1 MRFMT
6 WFLGSVLLTLI
17 GYLIL
22 NNFGSWAMAGT
33 PTMTDL
39 GHGARLIVKQTNG
52 PVDVKLTL
60 VVFDSRQCSIRILA
74 QQKLLKAK
82 PAAEMLGDGIAIC
95 NGGYY
100 GLNADGF
107 FPCGLE
113 IADAVRTGVFESG
126 SGSTGALVVRL
137 SGMSLVEEGKF
148 RDGSD
153 ITQLIE
159 CGPRLVT
166 DRVALPRTR
175 QEARVPRTFIATDGG
190 NRWCIGVTS
199 KVGLTELAAL
209 ITTPGIMDECPV
221 HQALNLDGGPST
233 TMAWR
238 EADGT
243 IQAVPQKP
251 AVRNY
256 VQVVPIKKP
265 R

>member
-6 WFLGSVLLTLI
+6 WILGLFLLVVI
-17 GYLIL
+17 GYFIFK
-22 NNFGSWAMAGT
+22 NDGSWSISGKRT
-33 PTMTDL
+33 ITDL
-39 GHGARLIVKQTNG
+39 GHGARLIVKETQG

-60 VVFDSRQCSIRILA
+60 VVFDSRQCFLRVLS

-82 PAAEMLGDGIAIC
+82 PAAEMLGDGLAIC

-100 GLNADGF
+100 GLNLDGF

-113 IADAVRTGVFESG
+113 IADGVRTGVFEPVG
-126 SGSTGALVVRL
+126 SSTGAFVVRA

-166 DRVALPRTR
+166 DGVALPRAG
-175 QEARVPRTFIATDGG
+175 QEVRFPRTFIATDGG
-190 NRWCIGVTS
+190 SRWCIGIAS
-199 KVGLTELAAL
+199 AVGLSDLAAML
-209 ITTPGIMDECPV
+209 MTPGIMDECPV
-221 HQALNLDGGPST
+221 IHALNLDGGPST
-233 TMAWR
+233 TLAWH

-243 IQAVPQKP
+243 IKTVPQKP

-256 VQVVPIKKP
+256 LQVVPIKKEG
-265 R
+265 